1 MQQLQWLRATLQA
14 NGIWIHCILKTIR
27 YTSGTAYALF
37 QASPVLKETTMKKM
51 TQEIKR
57 MLEALALANAGDS
70 LTRRQMSHHL
80 AGKPVPQSKPE
91 APVAASQQPQVGLYL
106 GSELSADVMQYVI
119 QTCTRLKHGLSVLSF
134 QSENEAQTLLAPYQE
149 ALAEAGI
156 EMRVT
161 ILTGEPPAALIH
173 ALRRRPEVAFLI
185 CNESGYL
192 GRGLITGAV
201 RQDSMPVPVVL
212 VAAHEAAAVQPAQK
226 EATAQ
231 TRAA

>member
-1 MQQLQWLRATLQA
+1 
-14 NGIWIHCILKTIR
+14 
-27 YTSGTAYALF
+27 
-37 QASPVLKETTMKKM
+37 MKKM

-57 MLEALALANAGDS
+57 MLESLALANAGDS
-70 LTRRQMSHHL
+70 LTRRQMSRHL
-80 AGKPVPQSKPE
+80 AGKSAPQSKTE

-134 QSENEAQTLLAPYQE
+134 QSENDAQTLLAPYQE

-156 EMRVT
+156 EMRVA

-192 GRGLITGAV
+192 GRSLITGAV

-212 VAAHEAAAVQPAQK
+212 VASKEGTAALPVREEAPAAA
-226 EATAQ
+226 

>member
-1 MQQLQWLRATLQA
+1 
-14 NGIWIHCILKTIR
+14 
-27 YTSGTAYALF
+27 
-37 QASPVLKETTMKKM
+37 M

-57 MLEALALANAGDS
+57 MLEALAVANAGDS
-70 LTRRQMSHHL
+70 LTRRQMTRRL
-80 AGKPVPQSKPE
+80 AGKPAPVSKPE
-91 APVAASQQPQVGLYL
+91 APVLKTQQAQVGLYL
-106 GSELSADVMQYVI
+106 GSELSADVMQYVV

-134 QSENEAQTLLAPYQE
+134 QSENEAQALLAPYQE

-156 EMRVT
+156 EMRVS

-192 GRGLITGAV
+192 GRGLITGTV
-201 RQDSMPVPVVL
+201 RQDTIPVPVVL
-212 VAAHEAAAVQPAQK
+212 VAASETAAQPAQ
-226 EATAQ
+226 EEAATAH